1 MEKVIINEET
11 LEYEVSSQNDLYTVT
26 IGNESKKISVTK
38 YGEEYLIFD
47 PDKHSFISADVYK
60 SKDKVIVWIED
71 EEFIIE
77 EEKEEGF
84 TSDEGQAEN
93 VIKAPMPGV
102 IKEIKFKEQD
112 KVKKGDTVIILES
125 MKVLHEL
132 KAQIDGTIKSISVKS
147 GAQAG
152 PSEILVE
159 IEPEEEK

>member
-1 MEKVIINEET
+1 MEKVIINGET
-11 LEYEVSSQNDLYTVT
+11 LEYEISSQGDLYEVT
-26 IGNESKKISVTK
+26 IGDETREINVIK

-47 PDKHSFISADVYK
+47 PSKNSFISADIYK
-60 SKDKVIVWIED
+60 SKDKIIVWIED

-77 EEKEEGF
+77 EEREEGLA
-84 TSDEGQAEN
+84 SAEEQAEN

-132 KAQIDGTIKSISVKS
+132 KAQIDGTIKSISVTP

-159 IEPEEEK
+159 IEPEEEE